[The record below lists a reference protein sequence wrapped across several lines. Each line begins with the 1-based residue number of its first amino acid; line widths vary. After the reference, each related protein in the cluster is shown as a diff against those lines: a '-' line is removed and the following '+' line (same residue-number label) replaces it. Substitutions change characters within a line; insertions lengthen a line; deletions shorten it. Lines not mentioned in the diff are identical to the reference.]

1 MEQRPEL
8 AAELGPTWARPIV
21 LVPVFA
27 LVALVAGALPSFS
40 LAANL
45 LVLCVGGTLFWLGL
59 SHHVPRRTAPRH
71 LHRAGLWWFVPLAVL
86 IGVEVANFLIGST
99 DAHPTLSKLAD
110 PVLEGYPARAAL
122 YFGWLAGF
130 WGLVRR

>member
-8 AAELGPTWARPIV
+8 AAEVGRTWARPIV

-27 LVALVAGALPSFS
+27 LIALVAGALPSFS

-45 LVLCVGGTLFWLGL
+45 LVLCTGGTLFWLGM
-59 SHHVPRRTAPRH
+59 SHHVPRRSGPRH
-71 LHRAGLWWFVPLAVL
+71 LSRQALWWFVPLALL

-99 DAHPTLSKLAD
+99 AAHPTLSKLAD
-110 PVLEGYPARAAL
+110 PLLEGYLARAAL
-122 YFGWLAGF
+122 YYGWLAAF